1 MATILGHHH
10 ISMLTKNAQGNNTF
24 YNKLLGMR
32 RVKVTVNQDDPSMY
46 HLFYGDNKGRP
57 GTELSF
63 FEMSMAANTRR
74 GTNAITRIGLF
85 VRGESSLSYW
95 QKRFDE
101 YSVEYSDVTNYGG
114 RKSLLFEDDDGLRLA
129 LQVVDDE
136 AVSRFES
143 WDGSDVPEEYQI
155 MSMGT
160 VEMTVRRIEKMERT
174 LTTLFDY
181 VKVSGDETKRL
192 YRPSGSDGH
201 SEILVKFKDGDRERP
216 GRGSV
221 HHLAINVENEE
232 TLQYWDEKV
241 TERGF
246 RSTGVVDRHFFKS
259 LYFRESNGI
268 MFEIAT
274 NGPGLVDTTPGIEA
288 GEKLDLPPFM
298 EADRAEIEAKLSPLD
313 MLGDN
318 NK

>member
-1 MATILGHHH
+1 MKTILGHHH
-10 ISMLTKNAQGNNTF
+10 ISMLTKNAENNNRF
-24 YNKLLGMR
+24 YNQVLGMR

-46 HLFYGDNKGRP
+46 HLFYGDSNGRP

-63 FEMSMAANTRR
+63 FEMPTAAHTKR

-85 VRGESSLSYW
+85 VRGERSLSYW

-101 YSVEYSDVTNYGG
+101 YDVEYGDIEIYGD
-114 RKSLLFEDDDGLRLA
+114 RKSLLFEDGDGLRLA

-143 WDGSDVPEEYQI
+143 WDGSDVPGEYQI

-160 VEMTVRRIEKMERT
+160 VEMTARRIEKMERT

-181 VKVSGDETKRL
+181 VKVPGTDQERL
-192 YRPSGSDGH
+192 YRPSASDGH
-201 SEILVKFKDGDRERP
+201 SEILVKYQDGDRERP

-221 HHLAINVENEE
+221 HHLAINVEDEE
-232 TLQYWDEKV
+232 ILQYWHEKV

-246 RSTGVVDRHFFKS
+246 KSTGVIDRHFFKS

-298 EADRAEIEAKLSPLD
+298 EKDRAEIEAKLSPLD
-313 MLGDN
+313 MLGDDG
-318 NK
+318 K

>member
-1 MATILGHHH
+1 MTAILGHHH
-10 ISMLTKNAQGNNTF
+10 ISMLAKYAQENNNF
-24 YNKLLGMR
+24 YNKVLGMR

-63 FEMSMAANTRR
+63 FEMPMAGNTRH

-101 YSVEYSDVTNYGG
+101 YGVEHSDVKVYGN
-114 RKSLLFEDDDGLRLA
+114 RKSVLFEDGDGLRLA
-129 LQVVDDE
+129 LQAVDNDMI
-136 AVSRFES
+136 SRFES
-143 WDGSDVPEEYQI
+143 WDDSDVPAEHQI

-160 VEMTVRRIEKMERT
+160 VEMSVRRIEKMERT
-174 LTTLFDY
+174 LTSLFDY
-181 VKVSGDETKRL
+181 VKVSGDENERL

-201 SEILVKFKDGDRERP
+201 SEILVKYKDGDRERP

-221 HHLAINVENEE
+221 HHLAINVKDEA
-232 TLQYWDEKV
+232 TLRYWHEQV

-246 RSTGVVDRHFFKS
+246 SSTGVVDRHFFKS

-274 NGPGLVDTTPGIEA
+274 DGPGLVESTPGIEA

-298 EADRAEIEAKLSPLD
+298 EMDRAEIEAKLSPLD

-318 NK
+318 GK

>member
-1 MATILGHHH
+1 MTTILGHHH
-10 ISMLTKNAQGNNTF
+10 ISMLTKNVQENNNF
-24 YNKLLGMR
+24 YNKVLGMR

-46 HLFYGDNKGRP
+46 HLFYGDKNGKP

-63 FEMSMAANTRR
+63 FEMPMAGNTHR

-101 YSVEYSDVTNYGG
+101 HGVAHSDVEIYGR
-114 RKSLLFEDDDGLRLA
+114 RKSILFEDGDGLRLA
-129 LQVVDDE
+129 LQVVDNDM
-136 AVSRFES
+136 VSKFDS
-143 WDGSDVPEEYQI
+143 WDDSSVPEEYQI

-160 VEMTVRRIEKMERT
+160 VEITVRKILKMERT

-181 VKVSGDETKRL
+181 VKVSEDQNERL

-201 SEILVKFKDGDRERP
+201 SEILVKFEDGDRERP

-221 HHLAINVENEE
+221 HHLAINVEDED
-232 TLQYWDEKV
+232 TLHYWNEKV
-241 TERGF
+241 KERGF
-246 RSTGVVDRHFFKS
+246 RTTGVVDRHFFKS

-274 NGPGLVDTTPGIEA
+274 NGPGLVNTRPGIEA

-298 EADRAEIEAKLSPLD
+298 EADRAEIEMKLSPLD
-313 MLGDN
+313 MLDDN
-318 NK
+318 Q

>member
-1 MATILGHHH
+1 MKTILGHHH
-10 ISMLTKNAQGNNTF
+10 ISMLTKNAQDNNRF
-24 YNKLLGMR
+24 YNQVLGMR
-32 RVKVTVNQDDPSMY
+32 RVKVTVNQDNPSMY
-46 HLFYGDNKGRP
+46 HLFYGDKNGRP
-57 GTELSF
+57 GSELSF
-63 FEMSMAANTRR
+63 FEMPMAANTHR

-85 VRGESSLSYW
+85 VKGEGSLSYW
-95 QKRFDE
+95 QKRFEE
-101 YSVEYSDVTNYGG
+101 YGVEYSDVEMYGG
-114 RKSLLFEDDDGLRLA
+114 RKSVLFEDGDGLRLA
-129 LQVVDDE
+129 LQVVDDDM
-136 AVSRFES
+136 VRGFNS

-181 VKVSGDETKRL
+181 VKVSDDEKGRL
-192 YRPSGSDGH
+192 YRPFGSDGH
-201 SEILVKFKDGDRERP
+201 SEILVKYEDGGRERP

-221 HHLAINVENEE
+221 HHLAINVENEDI
-232 TLQYWDEKV
+232 LHYWNEKV

-246 RSTGVVDRHFFKS
+246 RTTGVVDRHFFKS

-274 NGPGLVDTTPGIEA
+274 NGPGLVNTTSGIEA

-298 EADRAEIEAKLSPLD
+298 EADRAEIEAKLNPLD
-313 MLGDN
+313 MLGEDT
-318 NK
+318 K